1 MAGLLFLAVSSKN
14 SFSLHFCE
22 FVKFSLAL
30 LELMQLQC
38 FQVFYCLFV
47 SGRKNQ
53 KYCVYVCGSKCKS
66 ALYELW
72 PALHRFVFNRC
83 VSSFAVFFFPWHFFE
98 PVANLVLKIATA
110 IFGLPRAFF
119 LKFATGNRESF
130 TGTFFKIATAKLVFQ
145 GQFCNTNCH
154 GQIFGFTGNFIVKFL
169 FNSKRLID
177 G

>member
-66 ALYELW
+66 ALYELV
-72 PALHRFVFNRC
+72 PAWHRFVFNRC
-83 VSSFAVFFFPWHFFE
+83 VSSFGVCSLRVVAFPQRIVYTQSAEFFFLSFYDKRKKYKS
-98 PVANLVLKIATA
+98 LI
-110 IFGLPRAFF
+110 FF
-119 LKFATGNRESF
+119 LFVFIWFVNDCLKKVQIRFKSF
-130 TGTFFKIATAKLVFQ
+130 FSF
-145 GQFCNTNCH
+145 
-154 GQIFGFTGNFIVKFL
+154 
-169 FNSKRLID
+169 
-177 G
+177 